1 MPDYHGKVAVV
12 TGAASGIGLAIAER
26 AGHEGMTVVL
36 ADVDREGLTQAR
48 AMLDDQG
55 MRVHAMEVDVSDRAS
70 VTGLA
75 ERVGREIGE
84 TWLLVN
90 NAGVFTAAPLL
101 ETTIPEWE
109 FIIGVNLWGVVY
121 GLQAFLP
128 GMVTRG
134 SGHVVNTASLD
145 GLLTIQNTGAYV
157 ASKHA
162 VVAVTETL
170 FRELALAGSGV
181 GVSVLCP
188 GAVATNILQSTRHW
202 PARLGPRPE
211 LPGTGYPEL
220 DEVMQPSDVASQV
233 FRAIG
238 DRQFW
243 IVTHPDQYAAALR
256 ARAEGVIVGTN
267 PDDDSVDPNFRAATG
282 RQPGSA

>member
-1 MPDYHGKVAVV
+1 MRDSHGKVAGVP
-12 TGAASGIGLAIAER
+12 GGGRGIGPAIAER

-36 ADVDREGLTQAR
+36 ADVDREGLTKAR
-48 AMLDDQG
+48 ARLDDQG
-55 MRVHAMEVDVSDRAS
+55 MRVHAMDVDVSDRAS

-75 ERVGREIGE
+75 ERAGREIGE

-162 VVAVTETL
+162 VVAVTPTP
-170 FRELALAGSGV
+170 FPGPALAG
-181 GVSVLCP
+181 
-188 GAVATNILQSTRHW
+188 
-202 PARLGPRPE
+202 PRVRVPV
-211 LPGTGYPEL
+211 PVP
-220 DEVMQPSDVASQV
+220 
-233 FRAIG
+233 
-238 DRQFW
+238 W
-243 IVTHPDQYAAALR
+243 ALR
-256 ARAEGVIVGTN
+256 
-267 PDDDSVDPNFRAATG
+267 PHHP
-282 RQPGSA
+282 Q

>member
-1 MPDYHGKVAVV
+1 MRDSHGKVAGVP
-12 TGAASGIGLAIAER
+12 GGGRGIGPAIAER

-36 ADVDREGLTQAR
+36 ADVDREGLTKAR
-48 AMLDDQG
+48 EMLDDQG

-75 ERVGREIGE
+75 ERVGREVGE

-121 GLQAFLP
+121 GLQSFLP

-162 VVAVTETL
+162 VVAVTQTL
-170 FRELALAGSGV
+170 FPGIALAGSGV
-181 GVSVLCP
+181 GVS
-188 GAVATNILQSTRHW
+188 G
-202 PARLGPRPE
+202 LGPCA
-211 LPGTGYPEL
+211 LP
-220 DEVMQPSDVASQV
+220 
-233 FRAIG
+233 
-238 DRQFW
+238 
-243 IVTHPDQYAAALR
+243 
-256 ARAEGVIVGTN
+256 
-267 PDDDSVDPNFRAATG
+267 PNIPPA
-282 RQPGSA
+282 PPHSP